1 MPNKANGNCLYEAII
16 DNVNSRSC
24 FKEDLNETPEYYRM
38 LWNMEGEEKVKN
50 SSYYPFMYSEEEWI
64 EAWKKLQTSKYYDLE
79 YFGDLAIIS
88 CAHSLKKNI
97 LIMNTPWQINN
108 AFAHDLISVISANG
122 FDLTNKNDTEV
133 PIVLA
138 YDGNHFESLIPVS
151 FEDIEKTVDLVRKY
165 KTGNYNI
172 PSDLVNVYKWKVDG
186 KV

>member
-1 MPNKANGNCLYEAII
+1 
-16 DNVNSRSC
+16 
-24 FKEDLNETPEYYRM
+24 
-38 LWNMEGEEKVKN
+38 
-50 SSYYPFMYSEEEWI
+50 
-64 EAWKKLQTSKYYDLE
+64 
-79 YFGDLAIIS
+79 
-88 CAHSLKKNI
+88 
-97 LIMNTPWQINN
+97 MNTPWQINN
-108 AFAHDLISVISANG
+108 AFAHDPISVISANE

-151 FEDIEKTVDLVRKY
+151 IEDIEKTVDLVGKY